1 MANVYSG
8 NVERLGHDVTP
19 ENGVG
24 LARQDPQENVMDNGE
39 GCERES
45 IGEREREFTGNGLK
59 DHTGKQR
66 SIRT

>member
-1 MANVYSG
+1 MG
-8 NVERLGHDVTP
+8 TW
-19 ENGVG
+19 NGVG
-24 LARQDPQENVMDNGE
+24 LARQDPQENVMDDGE

-45 IGEREREFTGNGLK
+45 IGEHKREFTANGLK